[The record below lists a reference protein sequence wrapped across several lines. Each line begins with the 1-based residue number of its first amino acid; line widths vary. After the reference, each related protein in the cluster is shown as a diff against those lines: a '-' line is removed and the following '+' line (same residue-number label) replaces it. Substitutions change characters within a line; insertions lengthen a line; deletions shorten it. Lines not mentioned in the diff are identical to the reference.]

1 MFLMVTPQW
10 QEEVDVVVIG
20 SGLAGLSAAI
30 EASQTGASVIVFEK
44 MNVTG
49 GNSRI
54 ADGGLAAPNSFLQQ
68 QKGITDSPE
77 LFYRDMM
84 NAGLFLNHPELVS
97 VVSEKAE
104 EAIEWTRTELGVQY
118 LNRLDRSGGHSVA
131 RTLTT
136 RSHSGS
142 EIIKAMTKRLK
153 DLNCS
158 VRLNSL
164 LTALITD
171 KNNCVCG
178 VSIRSAYKFPNE
190 ASGEAVHIRARR
202 GVVLATGGFSGD
214 VGFRELQ
221 NPMLDNSIG
230 TTNHR
235 GATGEGMRA
244 ALRINA
250 APVHLSWIQTGPWS
264 CADEPGYG
272 KGARFA
278 SYAAFPEGIVIDPT
292 SGERI
297 LNEWGDRRERSEAI
311 IKCGQPAIAIID
323 REGARLDAKSLNH
336 CLKKGKIREF
346 KSLSDLSKGHNIHLR
361 QLQET
366 ISLYNSMVEKG
377 VTDRFGKELGKA
389 RVLTGPIYYTI
400 RLWPKVH
407 HTPGGIAIDREAR
420 VLDLDGQQIKGL
432 FAAGEVSGGVHGASR
447 LGSCA
452 LPECMIF
459 GRIAGRN
466 AASST

>member
-1 MFLMVTPQW
+1 MATPQW
-10 QEEVDVVVIG
+10 HEEVDVVVIG

-30 EASQTGASVIVFEK
+30 EACQRGASVIVFEK

-54 ADGGLAAPNSFLQQ
+54 ADGGLAAPNSFMQK
-68 QKGITDSPE
+68 QKGVTDSPE
-77 LFYRDMM
+77 RFYNDMM
-84 NAGLFLNHPELVS
+84 KAGLFLNHPELVK

-104 EAIEWTRTELGVQY
+104 EVIEWTRTELGVRYQ
-118 LNRLDRSGGHSVA
+118 NRLDRSGGHSVA

-136 RSHSGS
+136 RTHSGS
-142 EIIKAMTKRLK
+142 EIIKAMGQKLK
-153 DLNCS
+153 SMNCT
-158 VRLNSL
+158 VRLSSL
-164 LTALITD
+164 LTRLITD
-171 KNNCVCG
+171 EANSVCG
-178 VSIRSAYKFPNE
+178 VTIRSGYKFPDSG
-190 ASGEAVHIRARR
+190 SGELVHIGARR
-202 GVVLATGGFSGD
+202 GVVLASGGFGGD
-214 VGFRELQ
+214 VPFRVLQ
-221 NPMLDNSIG
+221 NPMLDKSIG

-278 SYAAFPEGIVIDPT
+278 SYAAFPEGIVVDPA

-297 LNEWGDRRERSEAI
+297 VNEWGDRRERSEAI

-323 REGARLDAKSLNH
+323 REGAKLDAESLNH
-336 CLKKGKIREF
+336 CLRNGKIKAF
-346 KSLSDLSKGHNIHLR
+346 TSLSELSQYHSIPSG
-361 QLQET
+361 QLEET
-366 ISLYNSMVEKG
+366 INLYNSMVKKG
-377 VTDRFGKELGKA
+377 LTDRFGKDLAKA
-389 RVLTGPIYYTI
+389 RVLSGPVYYTI

-407 HTPGGIAIDREAR
+407 HTPGGIAINSEAR
-420 VLDLDGQQIKGL
+420 VLDLDGQPIKGL